1 MDDHKQLEA
10 RQARRMKA
18 EARFLER
25 REKREQAAERMI
37 GELCRDGKT
46 VYYVWPQGGKYR
58 EGSVSELIAF
68 LLRNNYA

>member
-46 VYYVWPQGGKYR
+46 VY
-58 EGSVSELIAF
+58 
-68 LLRNNYA
+68 

>member
-1 MDDHKQLEA
+1 MDDHQQLEA
-10 RQARRMKA
+10 RQARRMAA
-18 EARFLER
+18 EARFLEQ
-25 REKREQAAERMI
+25 REKREQAAEQMI

-46 VYYVWPQGGKYR
+46 VYYVSPQGGKYR

>member
-1 MDDHKQLEA
+1 MDDHQQLEA
-10 RQARRMKA
+10 RQARRMAA
-18 EARFLER
+18 EARFLEQ
-25 REKREQAAERMI
+25 REKREQAAEQMI

-46 VYYVWPQGGKYR
+46 VYYVWPQGGKCR